1 MTVKEGFIENN
12 ELISG
17 LNRHKYTKEV
27 YKTMFMVEERKVL
40 EELVNCIHINIV
52 KMHEKLCRKYF

>member
-1 MTVKEGFIENN
+1 
-12 ELISG
+12 
-17 LNRHKYTKEV
+17 
-27 YKTMFMVEERKVL
+27 MVEERKVL